1 MKDFILYAG
10 FWIRSMKYV
19 IPESGV
25 MFNVLADPLVKL
37 IFYFTAVMSSWEVKR
52 KFSMRFWYN
61 KSRVLRLFSSQ
72 SAEEQALDGVGRLSL
87 ELQLIK
93 VLGGQ

>member
-37 IFYFTAVMSSWEVKR
+37 IFYYSRNEFVGSKTEV
-52 KFSMRFWYN
+52 
-61 KSRVLRLFSSQ
+61 
-72 SAEEQALDGVGRLSL
+72 
-87 ELQLIK
+87 
-93 VLGGQ
+93 